1 MAKPRQ
7 AGVLC
12 ATNGNGRADMHAQD
26 AGPAAAAQTHH
37 HDRGP
42 RMESPGIGAPGGGA
56 PRIGIGWIG
65 ALALAALLAGAGAGG
80 SVWLALAEMDAR
92 ARGQA
97 ARSLD
102 EALDLMRVAEL
113 AAGLTADAAELE
125 SAGTAQRRLAAHNAL
140 RQRTHQLGATLDT
153 LPRDWHAEL
162 RFATLA
168 IRAEADELNATVE
181 RRLSVQHSLQD
192 LVGQVAARSEAL
204 AAALAASRT
213 PPPDG
218 ESLRRIDDSRQA
230 VALRLLATTTAPAT
244 SARGDFRKA
253 AGALFDALNELPIDA
268 ASPRRADAARQLV
281 ALGMDDQNLFD
292 LRQELEALTAKA
304 AGIAALLRG
313 TATDLAQRSGRG
325 ALALRDGLREGDASH
340 VRLAGM
346 ELSAAAPAGVGLVT
360 GLAVLAAGLGVAR
373 SRVPRVPRPDPDGA
387 KRTGAPPDT
396 PPLRVLLA
404 EDEPVSQQAA
414 AMLLRRAGH
423 EVTVVGDGRAA
434 LAAVQRDR
442 YDLVLMDM
450 QMPDMDGI
458 EATRRIRALPH
469 GAGTAAAG
477 LRIVALT
484 AASAPG
490 AVERCRAAGADAVL
504 EKPLRLP
511 VLSALLDRLSTGS
524 GAASAV
530 AGKALSPEQESALPV
545 FDEDAILQMR
555 EHLPAER
562 VAALVT
568 NTLVTLRG
576 YHAALEQAWTAGDRA
591 TAGAMA
597 HKIAGVAGIYGCVAL
612 RGAARSLEAALE
624 TGDGDPDAL
633 RRALDAAVPP
643 ALAALDRWSGG

>member
-1 MAKPRQ
+1 
-7 AGVLC
+7 
-12 ATNGNGRADMHAQD
+12 MHAQD
-26 AGPAAAAQTHH
+26 AGPATAAHTHH
-37 HDRGP
+37 RDRSP
-42 RMESPGIGAPGGGA
+42 RMQSSALGVPGIGALRFGA
-56 PRIGIGWIG
+56 PRFGAGWIG
-65 ALALAALLAGAGAGG
+65 ALALAALLAGTGVGG

-113 AAGLTADAAELE
+113 AAGLTSDAAELE

-140 RQRTHQLGATLDT
+140 RQRTHQLGATLDS

-162 RFATLA
+162 RFAALA
-168 IRAEADELNATVE
+168 IRAEADELNTTVE
-181 RRLSVQHSLQD
+181 RRLSVQNSLQD
-192 LVGQVAARSEAL
+192 LIGQVAGRSEAL

-230 VALRLLATTTAPAT
+230 VALRLLAATTAPAA
-244 SARGDFRKA
+244 SAQGDFRKV
-253 AGALFDALNELPIDA
+253 AGALFDSLNDLPIDA

-281 ALGMDDQNLFD
+281 ALGLDDRNLFD

-325 ALALRDGLREGDASH
+325 ALALRDGLREGDASYA
-340 VRLAGM
+340 RWAGV

-360 GLAVLAAGLGVAR
+360 GLAVLTAALGVAR
-373 SRVPRVPRPDPDGA
+373 ARLPRARQSETDGA
-387 KRTGAPPDT
+387 ERTGAPPGK
-396 PPLRVLLA
+396 PSLRVLLA

-414 AMLLRRAGH
+414 AMMLRRAGH
-423 EVTVVGDGRAA
+423 VVTVVGDGRAA
-434 LAAVQRDR
+434 LAAARRDR

-469 GAGTAAAG
+469 GAGATAAG

-484 AASAPG
+484 ASAVPG

-511 VLSALLDRLSTGS
+511 ALATLLDRLSTGS
-524 GAASAV
+524 ATASAV
-530 AGKALSPEQESALPV
+530 AGKAPAPEHDSAPPMLDGPVLDGPV
-545 FDEDAILQMR
+545 FDEDAIRQMR

-562 VAALVT
+562 VAALVS

-576 YHAALEQAWTAGDRA
+576 YHAALGQAWTAGDRA
-591 TAGAMA
+591 AAGAMA

-612 RGAARSLEAALE
+612 RGAARSLETALD
-624 TGDGDPDAL
+624 TGKGDPDAL
-633 RRALDAAVPP
+633 CRALDAAVPP

>member
-1 MAKPRQ
+1 
-7 AGVLC
+7 
-12 ATNGNGRADMHAQD
+12 MHAQD
-26 AGPAAAAQTHH
+26 AAARAHH
-37 HDRGP
+37 RDRGP
-42 RMESPGIGAPGGGA
+42 QTGAPEIGASKTGALTLGAVRIGAPL
-56 PRIGIGWIG
+56 IG
-65 ALALAALLAGAGAGG
+65 ALVLGALLAGGAAGG

-113 AAGLTADAAELE
+113 AAGLSSDAAELE
-125 SAGTAQRRLAAHNAL
+125 SAGSTQRRTAAHAAL
-140 RQRTHQLGATLDT
+140 RQRTRQLGATLDA
-153 LPRDWHAEL
+153 LPREWHAAL

-181 RRLSVQHSLQD
+181 RRLAVQGRLQD
-192 LVGQVAARSEAL
+192 VSGQVAARSEAL
-204 AAALAASRT
+204 AAVLATVRT

-218 ESLRRIDDSRQA
+218 ATLRRIDDSRQA
-230 VALRLLATTTAPAT
+230 VALRLLAGATEPASAA

-253 AGALFDALNELPIDA
+253 AGALFDALNSLPIDV

-281 ALGMDDQNLFD
+281 ALGLDEQNVFD
-292 LRQELEALTAKA
+292 LRQEQEALTSKA

-313 TATDLAQRSGRG
+313 TATDLAQRAGHG
-325 ALALRDGLREGDASH
+325 ALALRDGLREGDASLH
-340 VRLAGM
+340 RTGTALG
-346 ELSAAAPAGVGLVT
+346 AAAPAGVGLVA

-373 SRVPRVPRPDPDGA
+373 TRAPSPPRSDPA
-387 KRTGAPPDT
+387 RST
-396 PPLRVLLA
+396 PSAAAPLRVLLA
-404 EDEPVSQQAA
+404 EDEPVSQQTASL
-414 AMLLRRAGH
+414 LLRRAGYA
-423 EVTVVGDGRAA
+423 VTLAGDGRAA
-434 LAAVQRDR
+434 LAAVERER

-450 QMPDMDGI
+450 QMPVMDGI
-458 EATRRIRALPH
+458 EATRRIRALPD

-484 AASAPG
+484 ASAVPG
-490 AVERCRAAGADAVL
+490 TEALCRAAGADAVL

-511 VLSALLDRLSTGS
+511 ALAALLDRLSAGS
-524 GAASAV
+524 GTESAV
-530 AGKALSPEQESALPV
+530 VADVAAGMSAPEPTPPTPDPV
-545 FDEDAILQMR
+545 FDEEAIRQMR

-576 YHAALEQAWTAGDRA
+576 YHAALEQAWDAGDRA

-612 RGAARSLEAALE
+612 RSAAQALE
-624 TGDGDPDAL
+624 RALDTGEGDPDVL
-633 RRALDAAVPP
+633 CRALDAAVPP